1 MAHSIYD
8 IITKFP
14 TDALPKIDGEPTYAT
29 INILTKCVYGNA
41 ATLPTTLGRG
51 NLGHIGFVMRPGLYA
66 TISPVPFVMPPNPGP
81 AAVIPHGTATAA
93 REQMRDD
100 HKEERRIYDNIVNC
114 DNACK
119 KQVLNAVDETYT
131 IELNNRYTGY
141 FGVTTRD
148 ILDHLLLNHGKIT
161 STDLKTNQDT
171 FQAAMD
177 PSQPI
182 AIYFKAIDDCIEYAD
197 DANTPYSREQIVNT
211 VYLGVF
217 SSGFYNEACKEWQ
230 RKPEVDKTWLNFKT
244 FFGREY
250 RDLREQQRVTSGTSG
265 FHSANALE
273 DISVVLDNLANAAI
287 ADKAQFDQLLKSIET
302 LTTTNK
308 TLTEQLR
315 VANASLLKQ
324 KGTNPT
330 NPTTTKGK
338 GAWDREAWLKSL
350 DPMGYC
356 WSHGY
361 KVVKDHNS
369 KNCVDKRQGHEDT
382 ATRADTM
389 GGSTRNKDWK
399 PE

>member
-1 MAHSIYD
+1 
-8 IITKFP
+8 
-14 TDALPKIDGEPTYAT
+14 
-29 INILTKCVYGNA
+29 
-41 ATLPTTLGRG
+41 
-51 NLGHIGFVMRPGLYA
+51 
-66 TISPVPFVMPPNPGP
+66 
-81 AAVIPHGTATAA
+81 
-93 REQMRDD
+93 
-100 HKEERRIYDNIVNC
+100 
-114 DNACK
+114 
-119 KQVLNAVDETYT
+119 
-131 IELNNRYTGY
+131 
-141 FGVTTRD
+141 
-148 ILDHLLLNHGKIT
+148 
-161 STDLKTNQDT
+161 
-171 FQAAMD
+171 
-177 PSQPI
+177 
-182 AIYFKAIDDCIEYAD
+182 
-197 DANTPYSREQIVNT
+197 
-211 VYLGVF
+211 VF